1 MAQNRGMNSDS
12 AAVSTRADTR
22 TVGIAPRALLARVG
36 RQVGLKGLVAIIGGG
51 LFAWMVPWC
60 VYLAMTLP
68 ATALASNW
76 SIAWVGFDIAL
87 AVVAAA
93 TAWFAHRGDVRAGVT
108 ALAAAVMLVMDAW
121 FDAMTAGAGLV
132 MSLGLAFGL
141 NLPLAAG
148 AAWYSRRTLRGRL
161 QLAGPDQAHA
171 EAGQAGP
178 CCAHH

>member
-1 MAQNRGMNSDS
+1 MNPRS
-12 AAVSTRADTR
+12 AVVSIIGDTR
-22 TVGIAPRALLARVG
+22 STETARVG
-36 RQVGLKGLVAIIGGG
+36 AGALRVAKRVGLKGLVAIIGGG

-68 ATALASNW
+68 ATAIATNW

-93 TAWFAHRGDVRAGVT
+93 TAWFAHKGDVRAGLT
-108 ALAAAVMLVMDAW
+108 ALAVAVMLMMDAW
-121 FDAMTAGAGLV
+121 FDAMTAGAGAGMA

-148 AAWYSRRTLRGRL
+148 AAWYSRRTLRSHLRL
-161 QLAGPDQAHA
+161 ARA
-171 EAGQAGP
+171 ERNDG
-178 CCAHH
+178 CCAHDHQ